1 MARSTLRAATRTS
14 NLARTQTKLVGGL
27 LHQTHVGIQLE
38 LVEVETSGD
47 RVSDVAIAEIGTTG
61 VFVKEV
67 QAAVLEGRADIAV
80 HSAKDLPSGPTDG
93 LVIAAIPPRDDP
105 RDALV
110 GSTLENVP
118 TGGRIGTGSVRRR
131 AQLAWLRPDLT
142 FGNLRGNMETRLEK
156 AGDFAAIMVA
166 AAALRRLNRSTSMA
180 EILDVGRLVPQA
192 AQGAL
197 AIECRADDEE
207 TIALLA
213 TIEDERSRRAVDA
226 ERAYLH
232 ELGGGCDLPVGAHA
246 VAARE
251 GGISLTGLLATADG
265 RIVLRHTDEHDD
277 PVELGRRVARHLLDD
292 AGGSMVME
300 QVAPS
305 VPARPADAAK
315 PGEPSADAGGP

>member
-1 MARSTLRAATRTS
+1 MARRTLRAATRRS
-14 NLARTQTKLVGGL
+14 NLARTQAKLVGGL

-38 LVEVETSGD
+38 LVEVETTGD
-47 RVSDVAIAEIGTTG
+47 RVTDVSISEVGETG

-80 HSAKDLPSGPTDG
+80 HSAKDLPSAPTSG
-93 LVIAAIPPRDDP
+93 LVIAAVPPRDDP

-110 GSTLENVP
+110 GSTLDSIP

-142 FGNLRGNMETRLEK
+142 FGNLRGNIETRLEK
-156 AGDFAAIMVA
+156 AGDFAAIVVA
-166 AAALRRLNRSTSMA
+166 AAALRRLGRSTVMA

-197 AIECRADDEE
+197 AIECRSDDAE
-207 TIALLA
+207 TIALLL
-213 TIEDERSRRAVDA
+213 TIQDERSRRAVDA
-226 ERAYLH
+226 ERAYLR
-232 ELGGGCDLPVGAHA
+232 EMGSGCDSPVGAHA

-251 GGISLTGLLATADG
+251 GDISLTGLVATADG

-292 AGGSMVME
+292 AGGSMVLAE
-300 QVAPS
+300 GAPS
-305 VPARPADAAK
+305 VQPA
-315 PGEPSADAGGP
+315 EPLDAGGP